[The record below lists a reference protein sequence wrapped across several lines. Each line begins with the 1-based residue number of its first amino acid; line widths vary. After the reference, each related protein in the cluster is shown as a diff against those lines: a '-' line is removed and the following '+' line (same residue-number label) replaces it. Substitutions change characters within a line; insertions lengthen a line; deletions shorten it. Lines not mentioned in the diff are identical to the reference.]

1 MSISEE
7 LTFGP
12 SSTQQCRLL
21 LLVEDSNCETS
32 MTESFGVRLASTENG
47 VTAVQDSA
55 TVVIYDAPE
64 CSECSSVGQKLK
76 KF

>member
-1 MSISEE
+1 MSVSEE

-21 LLVEDSNCETS
+21 LLVEDSNCETT

-64 CSECSSVGQKLK
+64 CSEC
-76 KF
+76 